1 MDWPDCQNARDLGGL
16 PRSGGVTRSR
26 VLVRSDNIGFL
37 NAAGREAMRS
47 YGLTTVIDLRSDSE
61 LNGASDE
68 RFLRDPDQK
77 ERVAGVT
84 YLHRALVDDASMKK
98 LGEASNMFD
107 RYLVML
113 NRRQHAF
120 CGIFNSIAEAEGG
133 LLFHCFAGKDRTGL
147 VAAML
152 LEMADVPPDQIA
164 KDFGETD
171 LQLADQYEKWISEA
185 APEKRAD
192 MRDEL
197 RCPPERILG
206 VLDYLHQK
214 WGGVASYLEASGMT
228 AVNIDRA
235 RAKLA

>member
-1 MDWPDCQNARDLGGL
+1 
-16 PRSGGVTRSR
+16 
-26 VLVRSDNIGFL
+26 
-37 NAAGREAMRS
+37 
-47 YGLTTVIDLRSDSE
+47 
-61 LNGASDE
+61 
-68 RFLRDPDQK
+68 
-77 ERVAGVT
+77 
-84 YLHRALVDDASMKK
+84 MKK

-120 CGIFNSIAEAEGG
+120 CRIFNSIAEAEGG
-133 LLFHCFAGKDRTGL
+133 LLFHCFAGKDRTGV

-228 AVNIDRA
+228 AANLDRLS
-235 RAKLA
+235 AKLV